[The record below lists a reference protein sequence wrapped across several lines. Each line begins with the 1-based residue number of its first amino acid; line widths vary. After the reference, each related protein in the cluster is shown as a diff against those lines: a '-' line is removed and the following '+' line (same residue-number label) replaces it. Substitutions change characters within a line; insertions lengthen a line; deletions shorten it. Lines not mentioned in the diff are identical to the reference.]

1 MQQNS
6 VWLKSIQLGLEGLVG
21 GGRVEQDGGETGEE
35 SAGRVNQDAGGVG
48 SADGGRFAGS
58 PLKAEISS

>member
-1 MQQNS
+1 M
-6 VWLKSIQLGLEGLVG
+6 
-21 GGRVEQDGGETGEE
+21 EQDGGETGEE